1 MLLHDAT
8 PASTPPLNLLR
19 LASVLLLVAALAPA
33 PAAAQADGQKGLQLI
48 LADSTQKQLTGFTS
62 LAKYALVIGIN
73 QYQNQSQGITP
84 LRYAVGDA
92 RAVYQALVDPRR
104 GGFRPENVTLLTDDT
119 PEKPTN
125 TAIGKAL
132 NRLITSTGQGDL
144 VLVFFSGHGFE
155 DQGRA
160 YLLPANADLE
170 ALDYSAIERDAF
182 VRQIDRITAKKV
194 IVVLDACHSGGVNR
208 GGKSVGKDAAL
219 STKYY
224 ENFAGSQGRAFIAS
238 SGGGELSWEDE
249 DKGHGVFTSALV
261 DALSGK
267 ADTQPRDGVIS
278 LNELRGY
285 VETQVSDWAGRR
297 GKSQHPQV
305 SLESA
310 FGDIPLALDYGYLES
325 QSQDLA
331 GRRDLVARLK
341 PGLTTLEGLKPEE
354 LAQAVAV
361 LDRYARGEKLSDAE
375 SQHFEFVRKLAD
387 GAIDLKLYRAGTAK
401 VPSLATA
408 AQITPQKK
416 KSPAMWILGGVVA
429 AGAGVALGMAG
440 GGSAGSPGGGA
451 TPITPTT
458 LPAPPSPPA
467 P

>member
-1 MLLHDAT
+1 MLLHDASPAAPHPLRTLRLSVAFLLAAALT
-8 PASTPPLNLLR
+8 PA
-19 LASVLLLVAALAPA
+19 LAI
-33 PAAAQADGQKGLQLI
+33 AQAEHEKGLQLI
-48 LADSTQKQLTGFTS
+48 LADSTQQQLSSFTA
-62 LAKYALVIGIN
+62 LAKHALVIGIN
-73 QYQNQSQGITP
+73 QYQNQAQGITP

-132 NRLITSTGQGDL
+132 NRLITATREGDL
-144 VLVFFSGHGFE
+144 VVVFFSGHGFE

-160 YLLPANADLE
+160 YLLPANSDLE

-208 GGKSVGKDAAL
+208 GGKGVGKDAAL

-224 ENFAGSQGRAFIAS
+224 ENFMGSQGRAFIAS

-249 DKGHGVFTSALV
+249 ERGHGVFTSALV

-267 ADTQPRDGVIS
+267 ADRQPRDGLIS

-285 VETQVSDWAGRR
+285 VETEVSDWAGRR

-310 FGDIPLALDYGYLES
+310 YGDIPLALDYSYLET
-325 QSQDLA
+325 QSRDLA
-331 GRRDLVARLK
+331 ERRDLVSRLK
-341 PGLTTLEGLKPEE
+341 SGLTTLEGLKPEE

-361 LDRYARGEKLSDAE
+361 LDRYGQGATLSE
-375 SQHFEFVRKLAD
+375 PEGQHVEFVRKLVD
-387 GAIDLKLYRAGTAK
+387 GSIDLKLYRTGVAK
-401 VPSLATA
+401 VPPLATA
-408 AQITPQKK
+408 AQIGLQKK
-416 KSPAMWILGGVVA
+416 SSPTLWILGGVA
-429 AGAGVALGMAG
+429 AAAGVALGLAG
-440 GGSAGSPGGGA
+440 GGGGGDA
-451 TPITPTT
+451 TSVTPTT
-458 LPAPPSPPA
+458 LPEPPA
-467 P
+467 PPVY